1 MLQFHDH
8 LARFRVIAVQ
18 RISQIEDRRSGNASR
33 KHQLHPFIGRPGRE
47 LFLDLRDELRDAR
60 EPVRNGREARIGN
73 ELGAADDFA
82 KPLPKPRIVRPQYKI
97 PVLRFDRL
105 VWRAHSVRRA
115 DRLRPFAGAPVLGRV
130 PDGQREGRFK

>member
-8 LARFRVIAVQ
+8 LARLRVIAVQ

-47 LFLDLRDELRDAR
+47 LFLDLRDEIRDAR

-73 ELGAADDFA
+73 ELGAADDLQSRSQSLALFA
-82 KPLPKPRIVRPQYKI
+82 PTQNTRPS
-97 PVLRFDRL
+97 L
-105 VWRAHSVRRA
+105 
-115 DRLRPFAGAPVLGRV
+115 
-130 PDGQREGRFK
+130 